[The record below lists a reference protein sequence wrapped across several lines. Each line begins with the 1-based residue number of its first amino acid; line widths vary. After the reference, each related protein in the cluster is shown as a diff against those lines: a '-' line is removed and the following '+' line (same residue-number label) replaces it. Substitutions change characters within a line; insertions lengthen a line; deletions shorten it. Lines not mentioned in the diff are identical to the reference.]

1 MVTKDESD
9 TSVISEEGG
18 GGGDPYVVRVTRN
31 KT

>member
-18 GGGDPYVVRVTRN
+18 GRDPYVVRVTRN